1 MIIFKS
7 VKWKNLLSTGNSFT
21 TIFLDKQ
28 PTTLIVGDNGSGKST
43 ILDALTFA
51 LFNKPFRIVK
61 KAQLVNSVNNSET
74 VVEVNFEI
82 GTRKYRVMRGIKPN
96 KFEIYCN
103 DKMVNQDASSRDY
116 QKYLEQNI
124 LKLNYR
130 SFTQVVILGNA
141 SFIPFMQLR
150 SVHRREVVEE
160 ILDIDIDENHS
171 LAKKKLGVVGQEVN
185 FNQFEKVGDII
196 RNQAGYYGLGFRK
209 SKENAK
215 YYMKKLDIWD
225 KRNEQ
230 ARKLSGGM
238 KRRIMVAKAL
248 VNNPELLILDE
259 PTAGVDIELRR
270 SLWDFLTEINNN
282 GTSIILTTHY
292 LEEAERLC
300 RNIAIIDSGEI
311 VENTSMQELLT
322 RLEEETFIFD
332 LLEPINKLPEI
343 SGFEM
348 ILENPKR
355 IKVTVDKEQGLN
367 AVFKSLSELG
377 IEISSMRN
385 ETGRL
390 EELFLGLVEPSLKEK
405 D

>member
-1 MIIFKS
+1 MKALSIS
-7 VKWKNLLSTGNSFT
+7 NLKKEYQGGIQALKG
-21 TIFLDKQ
+21 IDLEVDE
-28 PTTLIVGDNGSGKST
+28 GDFFALLGPNGAGKST
-43 ILDALTFA
+43 TIGVISSLVT
-51 LFNKPFRIVK
+51 KTSGQVK
-61 KAQLVNSVNNSET
+61 
-74 VVEVNFEI
+74 
-82 GTRKYRVMRGIKPN
+82 
-96 KFEIYCN
+96 
-103 DKMVNQDASSRDY
+103 
-116 QKYLEQNI
+116 
-124 LKLNYR
+124 
-130 SFTQVVILGNA
+130 
-141 SFIPFMQLR
+141 
-150 SVHRREVVEE
+150 

-238 KRRIMVAKAL
+238 KRRVMVAKAL

-270 SLWDFLTEINNN
+270 SLWDFLTEINNS

-332 LLEPINKLPEI
+332 LLIPINKLPEV

>member
-1 MIIFKS
+1 MKALSIS
-7 VKWKNLLSTGNSFT
+7 NLKKEYQGGVQALKG
-21 TIFLDKQ
+21 IDLQ
-28 PTTLIVGDNGSGKST
+28 VEQGDFFALLGPNGAGKST
-43 ILDALTFA
+43 TIGVISSLVT
-51 LFNKPFRIVK
+51 KSSGSVK
-61 KAQLVNSVNNSET
+61 
-74 VVEVNFEI
+74 
-82 GTRKYRVMRGIKPN
+82 
-96 KFEIYCN
+96 
-103 DKMVNQDASSRDY
+103 
-116 QKYLEQNI
+116 
-124 LKLNYR
+124 
-130 SFTQVVILGNA
+130 ILG
-141 SFIPFMQLR
+141 
-150 SVHRREVVEE
+150 
-160 ILDIDIDENHS
+160 IDIDENHS

-238 KRRIMVAKAL
+238 KRRVMVAKAL

-270 SLWDFLTEINNN
+270 SLWDFLTEINDN

-332 LLEPINKLPEI
+332 LLEPIKELPEVKE
-343 SGFEM
+343 FE
-348 ILENPKR
+348 IIIENPKR
-355 IKVTVDKEQGLN
+355 IKVTVGKEQGLST
-367 AVFKSLSELG
+367 VVKKLTELN

-405 D
+405 EL